1 VRVLLTID
9 ESTYSPDP
17 NTSNLPGNTPSSGV
31 MGDHPMS
38 WCHDNLGGRAFYTAL
53 GHESYLYQQ
62 EWFRTHLLG
71 GILTAAKQVK
81 AGCKPRPR

>member
-1 VRVLLTID
+1 
-9 ESTYSPDP
+9 
-17 NTSNLPGNTPSSGV
+17 
-31 MGDHPMS
+31 MS

-53 GHESYLYQQ
+53 GHESHLYQQ

-81 AGCKPRPR
+81 AGCRPRQR